1 MKYDKYIVEIDTKGV
16 LWNGEVVYPL
26 KGLSS
31 YLTAEQLLKL
41 TPLADQ
47 CHECCSM
54 ERKTK
59 EIKTAYEQGLHTAWN
74 AAKKVV
80 LAKIDNGMDYDER
93 KSIFGKGNYSIM
105 KEDTVEEVLEKLNE
119 LDEPQTITDK
129 DKNCLTCEFS
139 GRPTYKSPCSEC
151 NAHSQWEKK
160 MPKSCEM
167 CKSLESGNMLY
178 QLSDW
183 DGGIGFK
190 YIHDI
195 RFCPVCGREIQ

>member
-16 LWNGEVVYPL
+16 LWGDEVVYPL
-26 KGLSS
+26 KGLGS

-54 ERKTK
+54 ERK
-59 EIKTAYEQGLHTAWN
+59 KTAYEQGLHTAWN

-80 LAKIDNGMDYDER
+80 LAKIDDGIDYDER
-93 KSIFGKGNYSIM
+93 KRIFGKGNYSII
-105 KEDTVEEVLEKLNE
+105 KENTVEEVLEKLNE
-119 LDEPQTITDK
+119 LDKPQTITDK

-151 NAHSQWEKK
+151 NEYSQWGKK
-160 MPKSCEM
+160 LPKLCKV

-183 DGGIGFK
+183 DNGIGFE

-195 RFCPVCGREIQ
+195 RFCPVCGKKIQ

>member
-1 MKYDKYIVEIDTKGV
+1 MKYDKYIVEIDTKGG
-16 LWNGEVVYPL
+16 LLGSEVVYPL
-26 KGLSS
+26 KGLNS

-54 ERKTK
+54 ERK
-59 EIKTAYEQGLHTAWN
+59 KTAYEQGLHTAWN

-80 LAKIDNGMDYDER
+80 LAQNDGGIDYDER
-93 KSIFGKGNYSIM
+93 KRIFGKGNYSIV
-105 KEDTVEEVLEKLNE
+105 KENTVEEVLEKLNE
-119 LDEPQTITDK
+119 LDKPQTITDK

-151 NAHSQWEKK
+151 NEYSQWEKK
-160 MPKSCEM
+160 MPKSCKV

-183 DGGIGFK
+183 DGGIGFE
-190 YIHDI
+190 YIHGI
-195 RFCPVCGREIQ
+195 RFCPVCGRKIQ

>member
-16 LWNGEVVYPL
+16 LWGDEVVYPL
-26 KGLSS
+26 KGLGS

-54 ERKTK
+54 ERK
-59 EIKTAYEQGLHTAWN
+59 KTAYEQGLHTAWN

-80 LAKIDNGMDYDER
+80 LAQNDGGIDYDER
-93 KSIFGKGNYSIM
+93 KRIFGKGNYSII
-105 KEDTVEEVLEKLNE
+105 KENTVEEVLEKLNE
-119 LDEPQTITDK
+119 LDKPQTITDK
-129 DKNCLTCEFS
+129 DKNCLICEFS

-151 NAHSQWEKK
+151 NEYSQWEKK
-160 MPKSCEM
+160 LPCKV

-183 DGGIGFK
+183 DGGIGFE
-190 YIHDI
+190 YIHGI
-195 RFCPVCGREIQ
+195 RFCPVCGRKIQ

>member
-1 MKYDKYIVEIDTKGV
+1 MKYDKYIVEIDTKGG
-16 LWNGEVVYPL
+16 LLGGEVVYPL
-26 KGLSS
+26 KGLNS

-54 ERKTK
+54 ERK
-59 EIKTAYEQGLHTAWN
+59 KTAYEQGLHTAWN

-80 LAKIDNGMDYDER
+80 LAQNDGGIDYDER
-93 KSIFGKGNYSIM
+93 KRIFGKGNYSIV
-105 KEDTVEEVLEKLNE
+105 KENTVEEVLEKLNE
-119 LDEPQTITDK
+119 LDKPQTITDK

-151 NAHSQWEKK
+151 NEYSQWEKK
-160 MPKSCEM
+160 LPKSCKV

-183 DGGIGFK
+183 DGGIGFE
-190 YIHDI
+190 YIHGI
-195 RFCPVCGREIQ
+195 RFCPVCGRKIQ

>member
-1 MKYDKYIVEIDTKGV
+1 MKYDKYIVEIDTKGG
-16 LWNGEVVYPL
+16 LLGGEVVYPL
-26 KGLSS
+26 KGLST

-54 ERKTK
+54 ERK
-59 EIKTAYEQGLHTAWN
+59 KTAYEQGLHTAWN

-80 LAKIDNGMDYDER
+80 LAQNDGGIDYDER
-93 KSIFGKGNYSIM
+93 KRIFGKGNYSIV
-105 KEDTVEEVLEKLNE
+105 KENTVEEVLEKLNE
-119 LDEPQTITDK
+119 LDKPQTITDK

-151 NAHSQWEKK
+151 NEYSQWEKK
-160 MPKSCEM
+160 LPKLCKV

-195 RFCPVCGREIQ
+195 RFCPVCGRKIQ

>member
-54 ERKTK
+54 ERK
-59 EIKTAYEQGLHTAWN
+59 KTAYEQGLHTAWN

-80 LAKIDNGMDYDER
+80 LAQNDGGIDYDER
-93 KSIFGKGNYSIM
+93 KRIFGKGNYSIM
-105 KEDTVEEVLEKLNE
+105 KENTVEEVLEKLNE
-119 LDEPQTITDK
+119 LDEPQTMTDK

-167 CKSLESGNMLY
+167 CNSLESGNMLY

-183 DGGIGFK
+183 DGDIGFN
-190 YIHDI
+190 YIRDI
-195 RFCPVCGREIQ
+195 RFCPVCGRKLK

>member
-16 LWNGEVVYPL
+16 LWGGEVVYPL
-26 KGLSS
+26 KGLGS

-54 ERKTK
+54 ERK
-59 EIKTAYEQGLHTAWN
+59 KTAYEQGLHTAWN

-80 LAKIDNGMDYDER
+80 LAQNDGGIDYDER
-93 KSIFGKGNYSIM
+93 KRIFGKGNYSIM
-105 KEDTVEEVLEKLNE
+105 KENTVEEVLEKLNE
-119 LDEPQTITDK
+119 LDESQTTIDK
-129 DKNCLTCEFS
+129 SCLTCEFS

-151 NAHSQWEKK
+151 NEYSQWEKK
-160 MPKSCEM
+160 LPKSCKV

-183 DGGIGFK
+183 DGGIGFE
-190 YIHDI
+190 YIHGI
-195 RFCPVCGREIQ
+195 RFCPVCGRKIQ

>member
-1 MKYDKYIVEIDTKGV
+1 MKYDKYIVEIDTKGG
-16 LWNGEVVYPL
+16 LLGGEVVYPL
-26 KGLSS
+26 KGLNT

-54 ERKTK
+54 ERK
-59 EIKTAYEQGLHTAWN
+59 KTAYEQGLHTAWN

-80 LAKIDNGMDYDER
+80 LAQNDGGIDYDER
-93 KSIFGKGNYSIM
+93 KRIFGKGNYSIV
-105 KEDTVEEVLEKLNE
+105 KENTVEEVLEKLNE
-119 LDEPQTITDK
+119 LDKPQTITDK

-151 NAHSQWEKK
+151 NEYSQWEKK
-160 MPKSCEM
+160 LPKSCKV

-183 DGGIGFK
+183 DGGIGFE
-190 YIHDI
+190 YIHGI
-195 RFCPVCGREIQ
+195 RFCPVCGRKIQ

>member
-1 MKYDKYIVEIDTKGV
+1 MKYDKYIVEIDTKGG
-16 LWNGEVVYPL
+16 LLGSEVVYPL
-26 KGLSS
+26 KGLNS

-54 ERKTK
+54 ERK
-59 EIKTAYEQGLHTAWN
+59 KTAYEQGLHTAWN

-80 LAKIDNGMDYDER
+80 LAQNDGGIDYDER
-93 KSIFGKGNYSIM
+93 KRIFGKGNYSII
-105 KEDTVEEVLEKLNE
+105 KENTVEEVLEKLNE
-119 LDEPQTITDK
+119 LDKPQTMTDK

-151 NAHSQWEKK
+151 NEYSQWEKK
-160 MPKSCEM
+160 SLESCKI

-183 DGGIGFK
+183 DGGIGFE
-190 YIHDI
+190 YIHGI
-195 RFCPVCGREIQ
+195 RFCPVCGRKIQ

>member
-1 MKYDKYIVEIDTKGV
+1 MKYDKYVVEIDTKGV
-16 LWNGEVVYPL
+16 LWGDEVVYPL
-26 KGLSS
+26 KGLGS
-31 YLTAEQLLKL
+31 YLTAEDLLKL

-47 CHECCSM
+47 CHECCNM

-59 EIKTAYEQGLHTAWN
+59 EIKIAYEQGLHTAWN

-80 LAKIDNGMDYDER
+80 LAQNDGGIDYDER
-93 KSIFGKGNYSIM
+93 KRIFGKGNYSIM
-105 KEDTVEEVLEKLNE
+105 KENTVEEVLEKLNE
-119 LDEPQTITDK
+119 LDEPQTMTDK

-151 NAHSQWEKK
+151 NAHSQWKKK
-160 MPKSCEM
+160 MLKSCEM
-167 CKSLESGNMLY
+167 CKSLESGYMLY

-183 DGGIGFK
+183 DNGIGFE

-195 RFCPVCGREIQ
+195 RFCPVCGRKLK

>member
-1 MKYDKYIVEIDTKGV
+1 MKYDKYIVEIDTKGG
-16 LWNGEVVYPL
+16 LLGGEVVYPL
-26 KGLSS
+26 KGLNT

-54 ERKTK
+54 ERK
-59 EIKTAYEQGLHTAWN
+59 KTAYEQGLHTAWN

-80 LAKIDNGMDYDER
+80 LAQNDGGIDYDER
-93 KSIFGKGNYSIM
+93 KRIFGKGNYSII
-105 KEDTVEEVLEKLNE
+105 KENTVEEVLEKLNE
-119 LDEPQTITDK
+119 LDKPQTITDK

-151 NAHSQWEKK
+151 NEYSQWEKK
-160 MPKSCEM
+160 LPKSCKV

-183 DGGIGFK
+183 DGGIGFE
-190 YIHDI
+190 YIHGI
-195 RFCPVCGREIQ
+195 RFCPVCGRKIQ

>member
-16 LWNGEVVYPL
+16 LWGDEVVYPL
-26 KGLSS
+26 KGLGS

-54 ERKTK
+54 ERK
-59 EIKTAYEQGLHTAWN
+59 KTAYEQGLHTAWN

-80 LAKIDNGMDYDER
+80 LAQNDGGINYEER
-93 KSIFGKGNYSIM
+93 ENIFGKNNYLIM
-105 KEDTVEEVLEKLNE
+105 KEHTVEEVLEKLNE
-119 LDEPQTITDK
+119 LDKSQTITDK

-151 NAHSQWEKK
+151 NVHSQWKK
-160 MPKSCEM
+160 KIPESCKM

-183 DGGIGFK
+183 DGGIGFEC
-190 YIHDI
+190 IHSI
-195 RFCPVCGREIQ
+195 RFCPVCGRKIQ

>member
-1 MKYDKYIVEIDTKGV
+1 MKYDKYVVEIDTKGV

-59 EIKTAYEQGLHTAWN
+59 EIKTA
-74 AAKKVV
+74 
-80 LAKIDNGMDYDER
+80 
-93 KSIFGKGNYSIM
+93 S
-105 KEDTVEEVLEKLNE
+105 NE
-119 LDEPQTITDK
+119 LDKSQTITDK

-151 NAHSQWEKK
+151 NAHSQWKKK

>member
-26 KGLSS
+26 KGLGS
-31 YLTAEQLLKL
+31 YLTAGQLLKL

-54 ERKTK
+54 ERK
-59 EIKTAYEQGLHTAWN
+59 KTAYEQGLHTAWN

-80 LAKIDNGMDYDER
+80 LAQNDGGIDYDER
-93 KSIFGKGNYSIM
+93 KRIFGKGNYSII
-105 KEDTVEEVLEKLNE
+105 KENTVEEVLEKLNE
-119 LDEPQTITDK
+119 LDKPQTMTDK

-151 NAHSQWEKK
+151 NEYSQWEKK
-160 MPKSCEM
+160 SLESCKI

-183 DGGIGFK
+183 DGGIGFE
-190 YIHDI
+190 YIHGI
-195 RFCPVCGREIQ
+195 RFCPVCGRKIQ

>member
-26 KGLSS
+26 KGLGS

-54 ERKTK
+54 ERK
-59 EIKTAYEQGLHTAWN
+59 KTAYEQGLHTAWN
-74 AAKKVV
+74 AAKKAV
-80 LAKIDNGMDYDER
+80 LAQNDGGIDYDER
-93 KSIFGKGNYSIM
+93 KRIFGKGNYSII
-105 KEDTVEEVLEKLNE
+105 KENTVEEVLEKLNE
-119 LDEPQTITDK
+119 LDKPQTITDK

-151 NAHSQWEKK
+151 NEYSQWEKK
-160 MPKSCEM
+160 LPKSCKV

-183 DGGIGFK
+183 DGGIGFE
-190 YIHDI
+190 YIHGI
-195 RFCPVCGREIQ
+195 RFCPVCGGKIQ

>member
-16 LWNGEVVYPL
+16 LWKGEVVYPL
-26 KGLSS
+26 KGLGS

-54 ERKTK
+54 ERK
-59 EIKTAYEQGLHTAWN
+59 KTAYEQGLHTAWN

-80 LAKIDNGMDYDER
+80 LAQNDGGIDYDER
-93 KSIFGKGNYSIM
+93 KRIFGKGNYSIV
-105 KEDTVEEVLEKLNE
+105 KENTVEEVLEKLNE
-119 LDEPQTITDK
+119 LDKPQTITDK

-151 NAHSQWEKK
+151 NEYSQWEKK
-160 MPKSCEM
+160 PLESCKI

-183 DGGIGFK
+183 DGSIGFE
-190 YIHDI
+190 YIHGI
-195 RFCPVCGREIQ
+195 RFCPVCGRKIQ

>member
-26 KGLSS
+26 KGLGS

-41 TPLADQ
+41 TPLTDQ

-54 ERKTK
+54 ERK
-59 EIKTAYEQGLHTAWN
+59 KTAYEQGLHTAWN

-80 LAKIDNGMDYDER
+80 LAQNDGGIDYDER
-93 KSIFGKGNYSIM
+93 KRIFGKGNYSIM
-105 KEDTVEEVLEKLNE
+105 KENTVEEVLEKLNE
-119 LDEPQTITDK
+119 LDEPQTMTDK

-151 NAHSQWEKK
+151 NEYSQWEKK
-160 MPKSCEM
+160 LPKSCKV

-183 DGGIGFK
+183 DGGIGFE
-190 YIHDI
+190 YIHGI
-195 RFCPVCGREIQ
+195 QFCPVCGRKIQ

>member
-1 MKYDKYIVEIDTKGV
+1 MKYDKYIVEIDTKGG
-16 LWNGEVVYPL
+16 LLGSEVVYPL
-26 KGLSS
+26 KGLNS

-54 ERKTK
+54 ERK
-59 EIKTAYEQGLHTAWN
+59 KTAYEQGLHTAWN

-80 LAKIDNGMDYDER
+80 LAQNDGGIDYDER
-93 KSIFGKGNYSIM
+93 KRIFGKGNYSIM
-105 KEDTVEEVLEKLNE
+105 KENTVEEVLEKLNE

-129 DKNCLTCEFS
+129 DKNCLTCEFI

-151 NAHSQWEKK
+151 NEYSQWEKK
-160 MPKSCEM
+160 LPKSCKV

-183 DGGIGFK
+183 DGGIGFE
-190 YIHDI
+190 YIHGI
-195 RFCPVCGREIQ
+195 RFCPVCGRKIQ

>member
-1 MKYDKYIVEIDTKGV
+1 MKYDKYIVEIDTKGG
-16 LWNGEVVYPL
+16 LLGGEVFYPL
-26 KGLSS
+26 KGLNT

-54 ERKTK
+54 ERK
-59 EIKTAYEQGLHTAWN
+59 KTAYEQGLHTAWN

-80 LAKIDNGMDYDER
+80 LAQNDGGIDYDER
-93 KSIFGKGNYSIM
+93 KRIFGKGNYSIV
-105 KEDTVEEVLEKLNE
+105 KENTVEEVLEKLNE
-119 LDEPQTITDK
+119 LDKPQTITDK

-151 NAHSQWEKK
+151 NEYSQWEKK
-160 MPKSCEM
+160 LPKSCKV

-183 DGGIGFK
+183 DGGIGFE
-190 YIHDI
+190 YIHGI
-195 RFCPVCGREIQ
+195 RFCPVCGRKIQ